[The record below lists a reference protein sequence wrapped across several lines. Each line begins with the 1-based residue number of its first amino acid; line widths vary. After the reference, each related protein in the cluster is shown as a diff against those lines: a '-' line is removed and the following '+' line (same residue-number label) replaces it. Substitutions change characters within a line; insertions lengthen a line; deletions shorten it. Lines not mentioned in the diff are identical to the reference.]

1 MDICNDSDSCD
12 EDFATYQSRI
22 AKCCRNIL
30 KCANDMST
38 GIVMAGGV
46 NERCEFMQQNA
57 DKVTQEMQKMVKS
70 GGNIVLLADSDE
82 VRKII
87 IINKVFKS
95 TYSMALI
102 YFKEYCKR

>member
-82 VRKII
+82 VRSISQLYNYI
-87 IINKVFKS
+87 V
-95 TYSMALI
+95 I
-102 YFKEYCKR
+102 YFVI